1 MADKKTTKGATTKA
15 SGAPKKNIAMPPKEA
30 PSKGFSVFKLLI
42 ILLVF
47 LMLGG
52 VGFAAGVYFNVI
64 DIAKIATSLQ
74 LHQYPVIGQYF
85 PKQPEPVGAVE
96 QVTEAETLPTGN
108 GLLVPADN
116 IPQQGQNPTT
126 PTVVINDGEKE
137 KMEKAQ
143 QQEEAKKTSKL
154 SRLYGAMKPEEAVP
168 ILNQLNDD
176 TVLAIMSKMEEEQVA
191 KLLALMDN
199 KRAARLTQTMLKG
212 KQIQ

>member
-1 MADKKTTKGATTKA
+1 MADKKTSKGPTTKA
-15 SGAPKKNIAMPPKEA
+15 SGAPKKNIAMPSKTV
-30 PSKGFSVFKLLI
+30 PSPGLNVFKLLI
-42 ILLVF
+42 ILLVL

-64 DIAKIATSLQ
+64 DINKIATSLQ

-85 PKQPEPVGAVE
+85 PKQPEPVGALE
-96 QVTEAETLPTGN
+96 QVTDAETLPTRN
-108 GLLVPADN
+108 ELLPTDN
-116 IPQQGQNPTT
+116 IPQQAQDPTK
-126 PTVVINDGEKE
+126 PTVVSNDAEKE

-143 QQEEAKKTSKL
+143 QQEEAKKISKL

-168 ILNQLNDD
+168 IMNQLTDD